1 MGYRQRLT
9 LTSGRLAMI
18 DDYGGF
24 ALVPWTSALERQRGR
39 HMASIAKESGGIEWS
54 FVLRRVRGL
63 EI

>member
-1 MGYRQRLT
+1 
-9 LTSGRLAMI
+9 MI